1 MKKSL
6 LVLTLV
12 ALLGSGCKGGTSS
25 SSKVNSSPVS
35 SSEVSSSEKTSSN
48 SSKVESSSSSE
59 SSKTPEVTAYSLKGK
74 VLNTFDGNLEGVKL
88 FVNGSEVATTNNNGE
103 FNINDVA
110 KADSYKLN
118 FVKDGYES
126 YEVDVASKFLDNKE
140 INYRYY
146 T

>member
-25 SSKVNSSPVS
+25 SSKVESSPISNSEVS
-35 SSEVSSSEKTSSN
+35 SSSKTSSSEKTSS

-74 VLNTFDGNLEGVKL
+74 VLNTFDGSLEDYLNYLLNK
-88 FVNGSEVATTNNNGE
+88 TT
-103 FNINDVA
+103 
-110 KADSYKLN
+110 L
-118 FVKDGYES
+118 
-126 YEVDVASKFLDNKE
+126 
-140 INYRYY
+140 
-146 T
+146 